1 MKCGL
6 RFEMDRIECSEATAR
21 HLYLDVCYFFA
32 LELMAVKFVLRRL
45 VATPRLIPCFLP
57 G

>member
-1 MKCGL
+1 MG
-6 RFEMDRIECSEATAR
+6 RIECSEATAR

-32 LELMAVKFVLRRL
+32 LELMAVKLVLRRL
-45 VATPRLIPCFLP
+45 VATLRLIPCFLP